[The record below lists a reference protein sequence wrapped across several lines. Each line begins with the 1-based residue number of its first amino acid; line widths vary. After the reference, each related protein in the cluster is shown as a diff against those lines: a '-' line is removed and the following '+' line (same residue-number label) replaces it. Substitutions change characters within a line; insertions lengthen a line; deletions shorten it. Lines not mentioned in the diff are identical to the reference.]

1 MGMFD
6 MTMSDEHC
14 EQFRQH
20 LDGAVRDHI
29 NGEELVA
36 AGAFRRGGAARSMV
50 ASKAGGGLVYAAI
63 ALGRKKKAGGLPQ
76 QVLLAITPD
85 KVYAFESKTKGRQG
99 FQVKKEVAV
108 WQRAGLRISSQ
119 QKMGL
124 TNMTIE
130 SPAEGEKATL
140 VPCGVKDDAVSV
152 EVIRILEEAHP
163 AGLGAAD

>member
-6 MTMSDEHC
+6 LTMSEEQC
-14 EQFRQH
+14 EQFRQQ
-20 LDGAVRDHI
+20 LAGAVRDHI

-36 AGAFRRGGAARSMV
+36 AGAFRRGGASGSYA
-50 ASKAGGGLVYAAI
+50 ASKAGGGLVYAAV

-76 QVLLAITPD
+76 QVLLAVTPD
-85 KVYAFESKTKGRQG
+85 RLYAFDTKMKGRAG
-99 FQVKKEVAV
+99 FVVKKEVAV
-108 WQRAGLRISSQ
+108 WERAGLRVSSE

-140 VPCGVKDDAVSV
+140 VPIGVKDDAVNV
-152 EVIRILEEAHP
+152 ELIHLLEEAHP
-163 AGLGAAD
+163 AGTA